1 MSSDYHH
8 HHQSGKKRHQCS
20 VCQKKFGRPSALL
33 THMYTHTGERPFKCH
48 VQGCGRDFTVQSNL
62 RRHLK
67 VHSPSPSPRRRLS
80 AQMRYQ
86 FLQELMEKRERS
98 FMTTTTSSCTAK
110 YHYPSTETLPTQND
124 HQDVSSS
131 LSSSPIIS
139 PSPSSSPRFTRP
151 FYECN
156 DVVDKWLNNN
166 NNNNPPS
173 SNVNHHEFS
182 THQSNPSITQQPE
195 TTLPFILLQYPR
207 GHNIHF

>member
-1 MSSDYHH
+1 MSSD

-86 FLQELMEKRERS
+86 FLQELMDKRERS
-98 FMTTTTSSCTAK
+98 FMTTTTTSPCTAR
-110 YHYPSTETLPTQND
+110 YHYSSSETSPTQND
-124 HQDVSSS
+124 QPDVSSS
-131 LSSSPIIS
+131 LSSSSIS
-139 PSPSSSPRFTRP
+139 PSPSASPKFTRP
-151 FYECN
+151 FYEC
-156 DVVDKWLNNN
+156 DDVDKWLH
-166 NNNNPPS
+166 NNPPS
-173 SNVNHHEFS
+173 PKANHHELS
-182 THQSNPSITQQPE
+182 TQQSNPSSVTQQPE
-195 TTLPFILLQYPR
+195 NTLPFILLQYPR
-207 GHNIHF
+207 GHNIYF